1 MEDIKIYTQQ
11 NEEGYCEKY
20 FNLET
25 VTSLLVLTA
34 ATYNIVF
41 VPLSFGFRIK
51 FQGVF
56 MVLEIL
62 TVFFYVVDICMRWS
76 KLNHLKTLK
85 KLPDSK
91 LKSEDRKMKND
102 PEMMIKCMWI

>member
-1 MEDIKIYTQQ
+1 
-11 NEEGYCEKY
+11 
-20 FNLET
+20 
-25 VTSLLVLTA
+25 
-34 ATYNIVF
+34 
-41 VPLSFGFRIK
+41 
-51 FQGVF
+51 

-91 LKSEDRKMKND
+91 LKSEDRKNEQ
-102 PEMMIKCMWI
+102 PASVCEPALLVPQASGVLFQHTT